1 MDTEAELFKA
11 LSHPIRL
18 RMAVFLAMHGETCV
32 CHLAGAMGEPDFKI
46 SRHLAIMRSAGMV
59 TARRQDTWMHYRL
72 TEPRSDIEGC
82 LQNCLRHCFV
92 THPAVCDDLKR
103 FETIVEKAP
112 CPECGAE
119 GDGLNRIR

>member
-1 MDTEAELFKA
+1 MDTEADLFKA

-18 RMAVFLAMHGETCV
+18 RMAIFLATHGETCV

-72 TEPRSDIEGC
+72 AEPRSDIEGC

-103 FETIVEKAP
+103 FVRFVEKEP
-112 CPECGAE
+112 CPECAAE